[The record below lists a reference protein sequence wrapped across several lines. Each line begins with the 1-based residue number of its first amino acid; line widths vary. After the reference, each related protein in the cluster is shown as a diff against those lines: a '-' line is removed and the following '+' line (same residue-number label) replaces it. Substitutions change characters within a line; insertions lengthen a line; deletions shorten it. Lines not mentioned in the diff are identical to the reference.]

1 MEGETLDQRIEKG
14 PVTLQDVLDIAR
26 QIAEGLQAAHAK
38 GIVHRDIKPGNV
50 LITADGRV
58 KILDFG
64 LALLTEGSKLTKLD
78 TTVGTVAYMSP
89 EQAQGGEVDH
99 RTDIWALGCL
109 LHEMVAGQRPF
120 QGHYDQ
126 AIVYAV
132 INEEP
137 EPLSALRTGVPAALE
152 NVVAKCMRKEAS
164 ERYQHADDLIAD
176 LRVLEKQLEDGSG
189 TLSRQRRQPAAAAK
203 SKPVGVALREMAA
216 WCLATVGLASTLWLM
231 QSRVPTPT
239 EVRHYTVVPGGYIRA
254 AKVSPDG
261 RRIAYRGIYGSSLY
275 VWDLA
280 TNSRQELSGA
290 LRASRDIYGTHT
302 HTP

>member
-189 TLSRQRRQPAAAAK
+189 TLSRQRRQPAALRP
-203 SKPVGVALREMAA
+203 SPSRWALRFAR
-216 WCLATVGLASTLWLM
+216 WPRGASPRLDW
-231 QSRVPTPT
+231 RP
-239 EVRHYTVVPGGYIRA
+239 RCG
-254 AKVSPDG
+254 
-261 RRIAYRGIYGSSLY
+261 
-275 VWDLA
+275 
-280 TNSRQELSGA
+280 
-290 LRASRDIYGTHT
+290 
-302 HTP
+302 